1 MEEGVAVGIDVAKD
15 FHWVQAVD
23 RRDSAVLFSGSVD
36 NTPAALADLV
46 AGLEGLRE
54 RGPVT
59 VGIDVVG
66 GIASLLCAMLLEAGI
81 EVVHVSG
88 LAVNR
93 AREGTSGGEH
103 KSDPRD
109 AAVIADQ
116 VRHRRDLRAIEP
128 VGELD
133 TEIRLLVARRRDL
146 VADQTRRINRLRD
159 LLASIHPG
167 LEHVVDPTTKAGQQL
182 LRRYVTP
189 AQIRQAGRR
198 RLVEHILRAGRIPR
212 RHAEE
217 LAEKAL
223 TAAREQTIAVTGER
237 VAAGLVRELA
247 TEAARTRDRLA
258 ILDYE
263 LAAALARHPDA
274 ALIQSLPGMGA
285 TLTAEFIAE
294 AGSIERFS
302 TPDKL
307 AAAAGLA
314 PVLKQS
320 GKVRYLKRAHGG
332 NKTLKRVFFQ
342 SAFCSLTHPDSK
354 AFYRRKRDERKT
366 HHQAVLALARRRV
379 DVLHAMLHNRTPD
392 ELRHAKAA

>member
-15 FHWVQAVD
+15 FHWAQAVD
-23 RRDSAVLFSGSVD
+23 RRDSAVLFSGGVD
-36 NTPAALADLV
+36 NTPAALAELV
-46 AGLEGLRE
+46 ESLEGLRE
-54 RGPVT
+54 RGRVT

-66 GIASLLCAMLLEAGI
+66 GIAGLLTAMLLEAGI

-109 AAVIADQ
+109 AAVIADR

-146 VADQTRRINRLRD
+146 VGDQTRRINRLRD

-167 LEHVVDPTTKAGQQL
+167 LEHLVDPTTKAGQQL

-189 AQIRQAGRR
+189 GEIRRAGRR

-223 TAAREQTIAVTGER
+223 AAAQEQTIAVTGER
-237 VAAGLVRELA
+237 IAAELIRELA
-247 TEAARTRDRLA
+247 TEAAGTRERLA
-258 ILDYE
+258 RLDRDLE
-263 LAAALARHPDA
+263 AALERHPDA
-274 ALIQSLPGMGA
+274 ALIQSLPGMGV
-285 TLTAEFIAE
+285 TLAAEFIAE
-294 AGSIERFS
+294 AGNIKRFP

-320 GKVRYLKRAHGG
+320 GKVRYLQRAHRA
-332 NKTLKRVFFQ
+332 NKALKRVFFQ

-379 DVLHAMLHNRTPD
+379 DVLHAMLRNRTPY
-392 ELRHAKAA
+392 EFRHANVA

>member
-1 MEEGVAVGIDVAKD
+1 MNGVAVGIDVAKD

-23 RRDSAVLFSGSVD
+23 RRASEIAFSGRVD
-36 NTPAALADLV
+36 NAPPALAAFV
-46 AGLEGLRE
+46 EQLEVLRT

-66 GIASLLCAMLLEAGI
+66 GIASLLTAMLLDAGI
-81 EVVHVSG
+81 EVVHVPG

-128 VGELD
+128 TGELD
-133 TEIRLLVARRRDL
+133 AEIRLLVARRREL
-146 VADQTRRINRLRD
+146 VTDQTRRVNRLRD

-167 LEHVVDPTTKAGQQL
+167 LERVVDPTTKAGQQL
-182 LRRYVTP
+182 LGRYVTP
-189 AQIRQAGRR
+189 AEIRHAGRR
-198 RLVEHILRAGRIPR
+198 RLVEHILRAGRIAR
-212 RHAEE
+212 RHAEQ
-217 LAEKAL
+217 LADQAL
-223 TAAREQTIAVTGER
+223 AAGREQTITVAGER
-237 VAAGLVRELA
+237 VAAELVRELA
-247 TEAARTRDRLA
+247 AEAAGTRSRLCALDRDL
-258 ILDYE
+258 E
-263 LAAALARHPDA
+263 AALERHPDA
-274 ALIQSLPGMGA
+274 ALIQSLPGMGV
-285 TLTAEFIAE
+285 TLAAEFIAE
-294 AGSIERFS
+294 AGSIERFP

-332 NKTLKRVFFQ
+332 NRTLKRVFFQ
-342 SAFCSLTHPDSK
+342 SAFCSLSHPDSK

-379 DVLHAMLHNRTPD
+379 DVLHAMLRNRTPY